1 MPQQKLLHNQFPRP
15 ILSVRLSGAI
25 TEIKGD
31 SMTRSSIAIRIAM
44 GLAAV
49 LFTTAS
55 FGQAKKFD
63 GVTLHINGY
72 GGAYDEVLKE
82 TVAKPLKEKYGLD
95 VVYDPAGSTVAVA
108 KLLASKDNPPYDVL
122 MADSPG
128 MPALLSEGVL
138 DKLTQADVPN
148 LGNVYPQLREFGDYG
163 APFLISAG
171 VLTYNSKDVKNPPKS
186 IRDLARPEYKGKVAL
201 MDLGS
206 SGGVLFL
213 AALADSNGGSV
224 NNVEPGLNLLK
235 TIKPNVVAT
244 FGTTVSQ
251 LQAFQQ
257 GDASLG
263 YFWDGRVYELETKNV
278 PLVKVA
284 PTEGIYAVFSYVNL
298 VKGTKNREAALAYIN
313 QALSDE
319 AVGALV
325 KRFTY
330 GPTTNVKLPED
341 LAKKVI
347 TYGPEG
353 VKLIKPIDW
362 SVVAKE
368 RGAWV
373 NRWNSVMR

>member
-1 MPQQKLLHNQFPRP
+1 MKRIDN
-15 ILSVRLSGAI
+15 
-25 TEIKGD
+25 
-31 SMTRSSIAIRIAM
+31 SIR
-44 GLAAV
+44 LAAGMIALLMGV
-49 LFTTAS
+49 TCYA
-55 FGQAKKFD
+55 QPKKFD

-72 GGAYDEVLKE
+72 GGAYDDVLKE
-82 TVAKPLKEKYGLD
+82 HIAKPLKEKYGLE

-108 KLLASKDNPPYDVL
+108 KLIASKDNPPYDLL

-138 DKLTQADVPN
+138 DKLTAADVPN
-148 LGNVYPQLREFGDYG
+148 LSRVYPQLREFGDYG

-171 VLTYNSKDVKNPPKS
+171 ILTYNSKDIKSPPKS
-186 IRDLARPEYKGKVAL
+186 IKDLARPEFKGKVAL

-213 AALADSNGGSV
+213 VAMADANGGSV
-224 NNVEPGLNLLK
+224 NNIEPGLAMLK

-251 LQAFQQ
+251 VQAFQQ
-257 GDASLG
+257 GDASAG
-263 YFWDGRVYELETKNV
+263 YFWDGRVYELATKNV
-278 PLVKVA
+278 PMVKVA
-284 PTEGIYAVFSYVNL
+284 PAEGIYAVFSYVNL

-330 GPTTNVKLPED
+330 GPTTSVSLAPD
-341 LAKKVI
+341 LAKDVI
-347 TYGPEG
+347 TYGPAG

-362 SVVAKE
+362 SVVAKQ
-368 RGAWV
+368 RGDWT